1 MSRRPYYPHILL
13 VSIVILLLFQGCI
26 KKQPVKVGVVA
37 ELTGKQ
43 SELGI
48 NLRNGIQL
56 AAEEINAAGGIN
68 GHPIEL
74 VIKDDMGTP
83 QGAENAENAVIDE
96 GVVAVI
102 GHLTSNQTV
111 EGHKVTEERGVV
123 LFSGTATTSLLSNKK
138 DLFFRTEPSNEY
150 FADQFA
156 KYIWQAQT
164 ISNMAI
170 IYDIDNDTYSI
181 PMAETFKSTFTALGG
196 TVTKSIDFSGSET
209 NDFSV
214 IINNLLVPKPEGIFI
229 IASPINT
236 ATIAQLIRLQGSDA
250 RLFSAPWSQGQ
261 EIIDYGGDAI
271 EGLETI
277 TAFDINDPS
286 PMLQEVK
293 QKYRDRYAE
302 EPVFTAMFGYEL
314 MNYLAE
320 ALKISDGKS
329 EGLPDAILSIK
340 TYDGLVG
347 EIHMN
352 EYGDS
357 SRAVYVLRLVNH
369 QYESIK
375 KIEPE
380 E

>member
-1 MSRRPYYPHILL
+1 M
-13 VSIVILLLFQGCI
+13 FQGCI

-111 EGHKVTEERGVV
+111 EGNKVTEERGVV

-181 PMAETFKSTFTALGG
+181 PMAETFESTFTALGG